1 MANLLKQISR
11 LEGLPV
17 EVQQLLKFGGSTDF
31 QAQNLP
37 FTAEVVRLSQRQ
49 VRLLTSGSHLKEFR
63 SLLQGGVFQLTL
75 KVDPRKIAFYQ
86 KNATSADL
94 LRLVAISQYNLTR
107 RTGSLPF
114 RAFILTPSD
123 SGYRLSTFW
132 RGYQLESLVKT
143 TSALANQLHHVP
155 TVSAIS
161 HPAKVASLVGVLSQ
175 RSAPATQLV
184 SLISPASSAVI
195 CRTLE
200 ASVKGSAVQG
210 SVVGTRHSQLLYRQR
225 TLIGLINRVG
235 R

>member
-1 MANLLKQISR
+1 MTNLLKQISR
-11 LEGLPV
+11 IEVLPV

-31 QAQNLP
+31 QAPNLP

-75 KVDPRKIAFYQ
+75 KVDPGKIAFYQ
-86 KNATSADL
+86 KHSTSADL
-94 LRLVAISQYNLTR
+94 LRLVAINQYNQTR

-132 RGYQLESLVKT
+132 RGYQLDSLVKT
-143 TSALANQLHHVP
+143 TNVLTNQVRHVP
-155 TVSAIS
+155 TINLSY

-184 SLISPASSAVI
+184 SLVSPTRSAVI

-200 ASVKGSAVQG
+200 ASVKGSAAQG